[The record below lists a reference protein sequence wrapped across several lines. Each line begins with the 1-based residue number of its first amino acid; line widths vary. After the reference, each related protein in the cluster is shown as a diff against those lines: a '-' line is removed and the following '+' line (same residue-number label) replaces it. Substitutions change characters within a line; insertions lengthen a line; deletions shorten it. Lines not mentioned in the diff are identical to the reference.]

1 MFISITEC
9 QSGTF
14 GSNCNDI
21 CGKCLNG
28 TSCNRETGVCTLG
41 CADGYTGSVCKTGSH
56 HALSLSHTHTH
67 LKFLILK
74 ESR

>member
-14 GSNCNDI
+14 GSNCNDT
-21 CGKCLNG
+21 CGNCLNG
-28 TSCNRETGVCTLG
+28 TSCNRETGVCALG
-41 CADGYTGSVCKTGSH
+41 CADGYTGSVCKTGIY
-56 HALSLSHTHTH
+56 ALSLSLSLSH